1 VQDNKK
7 FRVMLF
13 SLGEKYEKEISSHF
27 TDMVWE
33 VLEPYSDQLCIQA
46 FGHVFR
52 YGRFWK
58 DVVPDLIEF
67 LELEEKIIETS
78 APEIEADRVI
88 AHLNA
93 HGGSA
98 PLPADDP
105 ITEYLMTSRWPY
117 QTWAAGVLTKD
128 IVWWRKDFIE
138 AYKNR
143 KRTGVPRLIE
153 ASPEV
158 RRLVRDIVAGQAED

>member
-1 VQDNKK
+1 MRNQKK
-7 FRVMLF
+7 F
-13 SLGEKYEKEISSHF
+13 KEMITVLCERYDKAPSQILSK
-27 TDMVWE
+27 MIWE
-33 VLEPYSDQLCIQA
+33 ALKPHSDEICIDA
-46 FGHVFR
+46 FNHVFLR
-52 YGRFWK
+52 GRFFK
-58 DVVPDLIEF
+58 DIVPDLNEFIEKEQND
-67 LELEEKIIETS
+67 LDES
-78 APEIEADRVI
+78 VPAIEADRVI

-98 PLPADDP
+98 PLPANDP
-105 ITEYLMTSRWPY
+105 ITGYLMTSRWPY

-143 KRTGVPRLIE
+143 KLAGVPRQIE

-158 RRLVRDIVAGQAED
+158 KRLVQEIVDGQE